1 MKKFFLLFAA
11 MCCAVVMNAETYG
24 LNVGG
29 VQVTSDNAANI
40 LGNGTASYNAST
52 NTLTLNNASITMN
65 GKGAIIASGALR
77 IEVVGNNY
85 IAINNPTEY
94 GTSAIQ
100 TMGELVIFAPLDAT
114 SFSKLQIVCGIS
126 PALYTL
132 SGDIKLSYLVNI
144 DIKGGTGTYG
154 CIKAMSG
161 NLYVTGAGLSML
173 PGWIRVNNI
182 YLSSGRSEISS
193 PSDAIVSG
201 GKIIRSGTS
210 SEYSSTQQV
219 VIASLYRKLTLGVDP
234 KTSPNVAHIQCSSLG
249 DMDITGQKTVFVCR
263 DEELKL
269 SVASVDDNYEFDSWW
284 KVTSSG
290 SKMVWD
296 EPETTY
302 TMDDNTSV
310 LYAKFNKI
318 YDLNVVVSIAMDGNI
333 AICNDEPTEH
343 TLTQHYIA
351 QTPVTLKAIAGY
363 GYKFVGWANSYSG
376 TPFSTEN
383 PLSTT
388 KKAANEEIYAQFET
402 VSVEDKV
409 SKGVFTIG
417 QNKYARLATGNLQYQ
432 PFTAKWRF
440 AFEEYDAIGNA
451 NKDLSNTSIE
461 WFDLFGWGTGNNP
474 AETSTSDPTY
484 ADYHEWGDNPI
495 VNGGNKAKQWR
506 TPTETEWRYI
516 FAGRSNAATKWA
528 LANIEDQ
535 LPGIILIPDNFDYP
549 SLNTNHN
556 SYNDNLF
563 TETQFRWLEQQG
575 VIFLPVTGYREGTN
589 IFNATSKAWYWTADP
604 EKDIYGHYMTFT
616 AAGHAYGYGPRHR
629 GQAVR
634 LIQEVENPQGV
645 EDVNANAKAVKVIK
659 DGQLLI
665 EKNGKTYNALGA
677 EVK

>member
-1 MKKFFLLFAA
+1 MKKFTLFLAA
-11 MCCAVVMNAETYG
+11 LCCCAMMNAETYG
-24 LNVGG
+24 LSVGG
-29 VQVTSDNAANI
+29 VQVTSDNASNI
-40 LGNGTASYNAST
+40 LGNNTASYDAST

-65 GKGAIIASGALR
+65 GKGAIIAAGALR

-94 GTSAIQ
+94 GSSAIQ

-296 EPETTY
+296 EPKTTY

-310 LYAKFNKI
+310 LYAKFNKK
-318 YDLNVVVSIAMDGNI
+318 YDLNVVVSAAMCGNI
-333 AICNDEPTEH
+333 AICNDEPTEQL
-343 TLTQHYIA
+343 LTKHYIA
-351 QTPVTLKAIAGY
+351 ETPIELKAIAGY
-363 GYKFVGWANSYSG
+363 GYEFVGWATSHDG

-383 PLSTT
+383 PYNTT

-432 PFTAKWRF
+432 PFTGKWRF
-440 AFEEYDAIGNA
+440 AFEEYDAIGDA
-451 NKDLSNTSIE
+451 NKDISSTSLE

-474 AETSTSDPTY
+474 AKTSTSDPAY

-506 TPTETEWRYI
+506 TPTELEWRYI
-516 FAGRSNAATKWA
+516 FAARPNAATKWA

-556 SYNDNLF
+556 SFNDNLF
-563 TETQFRWLEQQG
+563 TTTDIRWLEQQG

-616 AAGHAYGYGPRHR
+616 AAGHAYAYGPRHR

-645 EDVNANAKAVKVIK
+645 EDVNVNAKAVKVIK

-677 EVK
+677 EVQ